1 MPLRKLSLS
10 KSPLGKIPN
19 TIKQL
24 SRNYMIHHQPKDIP
38 KIRIK
43 YFRRINN
50 TKFLT
55 CASINGWKTQSSS
68 LQNNIYSEWQD
79 DNRLNI
85 LLHSCEYKNLLLSLS
100 LFSIEENI
108 GYFYI
113 KKIGI
118 IRSAEL
124 YRPYTRNIK
133 YIYIQGG
140 FNKHDKYIFIQ
151 WGTTHMRYIYIYIYN
166 KHDKYIYTW

>member
-24 SRNYMIHHQPKDIP
+24 PCNYMIHHQPKDIP

-43 YFRRINN
+43 YFRRIKN
-50 TKFLT
+50 TKFLI
-55 CASINGWKTQSSS
+55 CASINGWKTLSSS

-140 FNKHDKYIFIQ
+140 VQ
-151 WGTTHMRYIYIYIYN
+151 Q
-166 KHDKYIYTW
+166 TW